1 MKGMVLAAGLGLRM
15 RPLTLVRAK
24 PVLPVLNR
32 PLLHWTLEHLAR
44 HGVDDVI
51 VNLHHLP
58 DSVTEAVGDGGDL
71 GLRIR
76 YVHERPILGT
86 AGGPRAVRDVLGDEP
101 FLLVNG
107 DILFDFDLGDLLAR
121 HRSSE
126 ARATLALLPNP
137 DPKTYG
143 SIVTDPTGRVLSLA
157 GLPRRARG
165 TRSLFTGVHVL
176 DPALL
181 DRLPKGPSDSVR
193 DLYAPLVAE
202 GERVDGVRVHG
213 AWHDFGRPS
222 LYRDTQLRLLPGR
235 GRDRALVHPRAL
247 VSAGARLRRSVV
259 GPGARVGGDA
269 LVERSVLWDQ
279 ATVEAGARVE
289 GAIVVCGAVVRQ
301 GERARG
307 VAVVPRRGLKELEEA
322 AEGVELRDR
331 MAWVDL
337 K

>member
-1 MKGMVLAAGLGLRM
+1 MKGMILAAGLGLRM

-58 DSVTEAVGDGGDL
+58 ESVTEALEDRSSA

-76 YVHERPILGT
+76 YAHERPILGT
-86 AGGPRAVRDVLGDEP
+86 SGGPRAVRDVLGSEP

-107 DILFDFDLGDLLAR
+107 DMLFDFDLSDLVAR
-121 HRSSE
+121 HHASG

-137 DPKTYG
+137 DPRTYG
-143 SIVTDPTGRVLSLA
+143 SVVTDRTGRVLSLA

-181 DRLPKGPSDSVR
+181 DWLPEGPSDSVR
-193 DLYAPLVAE
+193 DLYAPMVAE

-235 GRDRALVHPRAL
+235 GRHRVLLDPRAQ
-247 VSAGARLRRSVV
+247 VSRDARLRRSVV
-259 GPGARVGGDA
+259 GAGARVDGEA
-269 LVERSVLWDQ
+269 VVERSVLWDR

-289 GAIVVCGAVVRQ
+289 GAIVVSGGVVRP
-301 GERARG
+301 GENARG
-307 VAVVPRRGLKELEEA
+307 VAVIPRRGIKDLQEA
-322 AEGVELRDR
+322 SEGVELRDR
-331 MAWVDL
+331 MAWVEL